1 MAPVVVR
8 TAGAPVAVGTARPA
22 SVGTG
27 VVVVVVLDGGAVGS
41 SRGTPD
47 AVWTTVGLGRG
58 AGGRVV
64 FAAGCWIFLQLW
76 KDVAICQ
83 RELEQKWEQD
93 CLHDLCLGV
102 NLCLNFRPEFCL
114 LYEEE
119 NKIRPEILV

>member
-1 MAPVVVR
+1 MASVVVR
-8 TAGAPVAVGTARPA
+8 TAEAPVGVGTARPV
-22 SVGTG
+22 SVGAG

-93 CLHDLCLGV
+93 CLHVALLDGDLCL
-102 NLCLNFRPEFCL
+102 NWKLECCL
-114 LYEEE
+114 LYEEGKE
-119 NKIRPEILV
+119 IRPEILG